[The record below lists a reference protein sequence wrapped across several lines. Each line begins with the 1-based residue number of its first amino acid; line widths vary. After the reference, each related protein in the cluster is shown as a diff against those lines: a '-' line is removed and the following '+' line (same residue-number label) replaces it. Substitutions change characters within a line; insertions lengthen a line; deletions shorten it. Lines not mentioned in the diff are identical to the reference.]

1 MPPTQAPPI
10 HALPILCRFNQDHST
25 AALIWNYKTRE
36 ELREA
41 LENEIRAF
49 TVDRVRR
56 QGKLSSVMQH
66 TSLVGS
72 PVKAALYPASPAVCW
87 IWERVPQMAPPP
99 TLPTPPSYPCRT

>member
-1 MPPTQAPPI
+1 MRWDSDTSLPPTRAPPKHAPPI
-10 HALPILCRFNQDHST
+10 CCRFNQDHST

-66 TSLVGS
+66 MSLVGP
-72 PVKAALYPASPAVCW
+72 PVKVCP
-87 IWERVPQMAPPP
+87 VPSISGSVWD
-99 TLPTPPSYPCRT
+99 LGECRR